1 MLDREMTI
9 QQNTF
14 SPCSLS
20 LERSGWFTFCP
31 GVFGQV
37 KRKDYNMQ
45 TTSQNRPKFR
55 PWILAALGLIL
66 LLTVACDGKAKKQPV
81 KPAPPDVQ
89 VTEVTEGKVPI
100 IREFSGTIKAIK
112 TVDIIPRVSG
122 YINERHFEEGT
133 FVKKDDPLYLI
144 DPRPYK
150 SQLDAY
156 QAQLKLDQAGLAFWQ
171 KETKRYK
178 KLVKQGAA
186 SKEKTEGTVAKRNEA
201 LATVA
206 KDKANIENAQLD
218 LSFTDITAPFDGRI
232 QQTRINVGNL
242 VQKQRDVLTTLVQMD
257 PVYVVF
263 NISRSDFFEIQL
275 LKRQGK
281 LFETKDMR
289 IEILLPDGSEYTL
302 QGKINFISYQINP
315 TTDTVL
321 VRGIIANKKDQGVGD
336 FDLIPGQYAPVRLI
350 LGQDPAALLIP
361 QPALVESQI
370 GKQVFVVNQENK
382 VESRS
387 VEVGR
392 GYQGRWIIKKGLK
405 KGEKIIVEGTQKVR
419 PGVVVNAKPYTSDK
433 TKGKTNGG

>member
-1 MLDREMTI
+1 
-9 QQNTF
+9 
-14 SPCSLS
+14 
-20 LERSGWFTFCP
+20 
-31 GVFGQV
+31 
-37 KRKDYNMQ
+37 MQ
-45 TTSQNRPKFR
+45 TTSQNRPKFGLH
-55 PWILAALGLIL
+55 ILAALGLII
-66 LLTVACDGKAKKQPV
+66 LLTLACDGKAKKQPV
-81 KPAPPDVQ
+81 KPAPPNVQ
-89 VTEVTEGKVPI
+89 VTEVTQGKVPI
-100 IREFSGTIKAIK
+100 VMEFSGTIKAIK

-133 FVKKDDPLYLI
+133 FVKQGDPLYLI

-171 KETKRYK
+171 KEAKRYK
-178 KLVKQGAA
+178 SLSKQGAA
-186 SKEKTEGTVAKRNEA
+186 SKEKAEGTVAKRNEL

-206 KDKANIENAQLD
+206 KDKADIENAQLD
-218 LSFTDITAPFDGRI
+218 LNFTNITAPFDGRI
-232 QQTRINVGNL
+232 QETRINVGNL
-242 VQKQRDVLTTLVQMD
+242 VKQQRDVLTTLVQLD

-263 NISRSDFFEIQL
+263 NISRSRVFEIQL

-281 LFETKDMR
+281 LFATKDMQ
-289 IEILLPDGSEYTL
+289 IEILLPDGSTYAR
-302 QGKINFISYQINP
+302 QGKVNFISYQINP

-361 QPALVESQI
+361 QQALVESQI
-370 GKQVFVVNQENK
+370 GKQVFVVNADNK

-392 GYQGRWIIKKGLK
+392 GYQGQWIIKKGLK
-405 KGEKIIVEGTQKVR
+405 KGEKVIVEGTQKVR
-419 PGVVVNAKPYTSDK
+419 PGMVVNAKPYAAK
-433 TKGKTNGG
+433 KA

>member
-1 MLDREMTI
+1 
-9 QQNTF
+9 
-14 SPCSLS
+14 
-20 LERSGWFTFCP
+20 
-31 GVFGQV
+31 
-37 KRKDYNMQ
+37 MQ

-55 PWILAALGLIL
+55 LDILAAFA
-66 LLTVACDGKAKKQPV
+66 LTVLLIVGCDGKAKKQAV

-89 VTEVTEGKVPI
+89 VAEVNQGAVPI
-100 IREFSGTIKAIK
+100 VMEFSGTIKAIK

-122 YINERHFEEGT
+122 YIDERHFEEGT
-133 FVKKDDPLYLI
+133 FVKAGDPLYLI

-156 QAQLKLDQAGLAFWQ
+156 NAQLKLDQASLAFWR
-171 KETKRYK
+171 KETKRYQS
-178 KLVKQGAA
+178 LVKQGAA
-186 SKEKTEGTVAKRNEA
+186 SKEKTEGTIAKRDEM
-201 LATVA
+201 LATVE
-206 KDKANIENAQLD
+206 KDKADIENAKLD
-218 LSFTDITAPFDGRI
+218 LSFTNITAPFGGRI
-232 QQTRINVGNL
+232 QETKINVGNL

-263 NISRSDFFEIQL
+263 NISRSDVFEIQL

-281 LFETKDMR
+281 LFETADMR
-289 IEILLPDGSEYTL
+289 IEILLPDGSTYSQ

-321 VRGIIANKKDQGVGD
+321 VRGIIPNKKDQGVGD

-370 GKQVFVVNQENK
+370 GKRVFVVNQENK

-387 VEVGR
+387 VEAGR
-392 GYQGRWIIKKGLK
+392 GYQGQWVIKKGLK
-405 KGEKIIVEGTQKVR
+405 KGEKVIVEGTQKVR
-419 PGVVVNAKPYTSDK
+419 PGVVVNAKPYAPK
-433 TKGKTNGG
+433 NA